1 MNFNKKKVGKV
12 LARTGA
18 GFLAFAGTLVGG
30 YMLTPS
36 KVRTIN
42 LSMFNPVDDNNGG
55 GLLPTHFQQ
64 FVTKLTNEVGL
75 GENEEEQPVEK
86 EKTFFKATLDNF
98 NVKYEL
104 ENSNFENNINLNGEI
119 DFMMHG
125 LTDINFNLDAD
136 VNYNGKDLALE
147 LGYFDKVVYFGLK
160 DLRLKCSQV
169 SVDHLKDTIIEFFY
183 ASDKLNLDVDKMVD
197 DFSNLVSDKLDG
209 LLDIDSLIA
218 KLTSGSDDPNNG
230 TSFNVVE
237 TQVGEGWQFTIEV
250 DIKKKDETTQE
261 VKETNIDIVIDSD
274 ANYNIQR
281 VDLGTIDLGV
291 AKISGAIDFEY
302 EVVSNFVKP
311 ENRHPERNYNYV
323 EIFNYSGWLEKLS
336 NFLGEDQQNFGIA
349 FDVDLDDVS
358 GTRTDI
364 AKIEGSINA
373 DFNKLID
380 LSQYLNQPKE
390 PVQNGLMPYALDIN
404 ETLEDLKDK
413 VGFNLQLDLIG
424 QNDVNYANLALVY
437 ANGNGYLNFNEH
449 EGESVMKFVID
460 TETIN
465 WLINELPATISDL
478 SGDSDESSL
487 SSLFSFVTD
496 SDFVKGIKKGD
507 YSVVLDLI
515 ETLRNT
521 STTIELGLDLS
532 SLGLGDEAAVNLT
545 LDSSNEENHKVLDL
559 VINKLAFGDFELNAS
574 IESTGFTPKAVGD
587 VSTYDSLSFVPSV
600 VDQVA
605 KIVKEQKAGFAVE
618 GSVLDEEGL
627 GIKLYG
633 NGQFDNNDNVKEG
646 YGELTI
652 DQYKYHSNSVWCK
665 HRIALD
671 VNNLSEDK
679 TKNNALFAYKDMG
692 NNVINGKVT
701 IQSVLDMVDVVKT
714 FVGDSKDDPKFTKF
728 LAPITKLLGV
738 NALADVIAEKN
749 YLRFAG
755 NDFIKKIA
763 QFNNGSGIEIVV
775 GGSLLGMDGDIKVK
789 VNFDG
794 NNTSENR
801 KIESLELIDLVF
813 SGKTIN
819 MKFTLQDYD
828 NSYACP
834 LNKNDSYLDLSSISI
849 LLELGINTTKFDFYH
864 LTADANIQTL
874 SGIIDI
880 DLKDINVYVQI
891 DGEHVKIYGKI
902 GSVPLIPIATE
913 GYNYVPLLVS
923 QEMYSEFTFVTYDDN
938 DPNREDGVGGY
949 FHIKRTLITHK
960 IVKDTTDV
968 YHYKSTSKN
977 FLDNIVQY
985 LLGDMIGIKSNYVEQ
1000 IGNISTS
1007 SGEKTPGNYAKLFTS
1022 TGYKYTNSGTGANT
1036 VKKFNIGLNLDVL
1049 TGIDALKTAEV
1060 ELSSKRV
1067 NGVDYLH
1074 KLSATLLVH
1083 ALVNIDIKFNATVA
1097 SLTDS
1102 TSWNTCNSAFNA
1114 INNVNFPA
1122 NKLDKPTQ
1130 YINY

>member
-1 MNFNKKKVGKV
+1 MKFNKKKVGKV
-12 LARTGA
+12 LARSGA

-30 YMLTPS
+30 YMLTPN

-42 LSMFNPVDDNNGG
+42 LSMREDDGNTGG
-55 GLLPTHFQQ
+55 GMFPSHFQEL
-64 FVTKLTNEVGL
+64 VNKLTEEVGL
-75 GENEEEQPVEK
+75 AESTEEQVEK

-98 NVKYEL
+98 NIKYQL
-104 ENSNFENNINLNGEI
+104 ENSSFENNINLDGEI

-136 VNYNGKDLALE
+136 VEYNGKDLSLE

-169 SVDHLKDTIIEFFY
+169 SIDHLKDTIIEFFY
-183 ASDKLNLDVDKMVD
+183 ASDKLNLDVDKMID
-197 DFSNLVSDKLDG
+197 TANDFITDKLDG
-209 LLDIDSLIA
+209 LLDINALIS
-218 KLTSGSDDPNNG
+218 KFTSGSSDPETG

-237 TQVGEGWQFTIEV
+237 EQNGENWKFTVEI
-250 DIKKKDETTQE
+250 DIKKRDEETQE
-261 VKETNIDIVIDSD
+261 IKETNIDIVIDSD
-274 ANYNIQR
+274 KDYNIKR

-291 AKISGAIDFEY
+291 AQIKGAINFDY
-302 EVVSNFVKP
+302 VPVTQFVKP
-311 ENRHPERNYNYV
+311 DNRHPEKNYNYV

-336 NFLGEDQQNFGIA
+336 NFLSEDNQKFGVS

-373 DFNKLID
+373 DLNKLID
-380 LSQYLNQPKE
+380 LSQYLNQPEE
-390 PVQNGLMPYALDIN
+390 PQINGLQKN
-404 ETLEDLKDK
+404 ELSVDEVVTDLKDK
-413 VGFNLQLDLIG
+413 IGLNLQLDLIG
-424 QNDVNYANLALVY
+424 QEDAKYANLALIY
-437 ANGNGYLNFNEH
+437 ADGAGYLNFNEN

-460 TETIN
+460 TETVN
-465 WLINELPATISDL
+465 WLINELPATISNL
-478 SGDSDESSL
+478 SGDSSSDTL
-487 SSLFSFVTD
+487 GSLFSFVTD
-496 SDFVKGIKKGD
+496 SEFVQGIKKGD

-515 ETLRNT
+515 DTLSNNN
-521 STTIELGLDLS
+521 TTINLGLDLS
-532 SLGLGDEAAVNLT
+532 SLGLGDEAKVNLT
-545 LDSSNEENHKVLDL
+545 LDSSNDENAKVLEL
-559 VINKLAFGDFELNAS
+559 SVNKLAFGDFELNMNVETSEFA
-574 IESTGFTPKAVGD
+574 PKEIGD

-600 VDQVA
+600 VEQVA
-605 KIVKEQKAGFAVE
+605 KIVEEQKTGFEIE
-618 GSVLDEEGL
+618 GSVLDEDGL

-633 NGQFDNNDNVKEG
+633 DGQFDNSENVKEG
-646 YGELTI
+646 FGDLVI
-652 DQYKYHSNSVWCK
+652 DQYKYRSSEVWCK

-679 TKNNALFAYKDMG
+679 SQNNALFAYKDMK

-701 IQSVLDMVDVVKT
+701 IQSVLDIVDVVKN
-714 FVGDSKDDPKFTKF
+714 FINDSKDDPKFTKF

-738 NALADVIAEKN
+738 SALADVIASKN

-755 NDFIKKIA
+755 NDFVKKIA
-763 QFNNGSGIEIVV
+763 QFDNGHGIEIVV
-775 GGSLLGMDGDIKVK
+775 GGSLMGMDGDIKVK

-794 NNTSENR
+794 DNTSENR
-801 KIESLELIDLVF
+801 KIESLELVDLVF

-819 MKFTLQDYD
+819 FKLSLADYD
-828 NSYACP
+828 NNRVSS
-834 LNKNDSYLDLSSISI
+834 LNKNDSYLDLSSIAV
-849 LLELGINTTKFDFYH
+849 LLELGINTTKFNFYH
-864 LTADANIQTL
+864 LTADANVYTL
-874 SGIIDI
+874 AGIIDI
-880 DLKDINVYVQI
+880 ELKDINVYVQI
-891 DGEHVKIYGKI
+891 EGEHVKIYGKI
-902 GSVPLIPIATE
+902 GSVPLVPIATE
-913 GYNYVPLLVS
+913 GYNYVPLVVT
-923 QEMYSEFTFVTYDDN
+923 QEMYSEFTFVTYEDN
-938 DPNREDGVGGY
+938 DPNRLDGVGGY
-949 FHIKRTLITHK
+949 FHVKRTLITHK
-960 IVKDTTDV
+960 IIKDTTDV

-985 LLGDMIGIKSNYVEQ
+985 LLGGMIGIKSNYVEQ

-1007 SGEKTPGNYAKLFTS
+1007 SGEKEPGAYAKLFTS
-1022 TGYKYTNSGTGANT
+1022 TGYKYTLSGTGAST

-1049 TGIDALKTAEV
+1049 TGIDALKTAEI

-1097 SLTDS
+1097 SLTDN

-1114 INNVNFPA
+1114 INGVNFPA
-1122 NKLDKPTQ
+1122 NKLDKPTE